1 MRKETDRTK
10 QKRQAIEACHD
21 RTGRVVP
28 SLVVA
33 AAKNPKS
40 VLHGEFNWN
49 VKEAAMAHW
58 LDRAKELIRE
68 VKLRV
73 IIEDKTIIAP
83 YYVSDPARDDSAYV
97 KTIAVAKEADVAEMV
112 LLDELKRCEVAINR
126 ARIVASVLEMSSD
139 LERLLAAVI
148 EIRRRVRPEPP
159 EPPERRPSA

>member
-10 QKRQAIEACHD
+10 QKRAAIAACQD
-21 RTGRVVP
+21 KSGSIIP

-40 VLHGEFNWN
+40 VLHSEFNWN
-49 VKEAAMAHW
+49 LKEAAMMHW

-68 VKLRV
+68 VKLKV

-83 YYVSDPARDDSAYV
+83 FYVSDPGRDDSAYI
-97 KTIAVAKEADVAEMV
+97 KTVSVAKETDVAEMV

-126 ARIVASVLEMSSD
+126 ARSRAY
-139 LERLLAAVI
+139 
-148 EIRRRVRPEPP
+148 
-159 EPPERRPSA
+159 RPSVGSLR